1 MRRCADVEGAAC
13 EDDPACRSDGPSF
26 MRQHGMSADPK
37 HEHEVTQNDAN
48 EAPEDALRSPLARST
63 AVSTSVPTF
72 ADSDD
77 EELADDYDARYAR
90 KDKLGEGGMGEVI
103 SCADQ
108 RIGREV
114 AMKVIR
120 AARGSRPDA
129 RRRFLRE
136 ARVQGQLEHPSIVP
150 VYDLGRDPT
159 GAAYFTMK
167 RVRGVTLEEVLDA
180 LATREPGAATKFTRH
195 KLLTAFG
202 SACLAVHFA
211 HARGVLHRDLKPANV
226 MLGDFGEVY
235 VLDWGLAKTGL
246 DEERAPIPDGVKPVS
261 GDSAT
266 SSAPIRTGHGSV
278 MGTPGYMAPEQIT
291 GDVDGLD
298 TRTDVYALGALLFE
312 LLTLAPLHGVDDA
325 KKLMAS
331 TLSGA
336 DARPS
341 VRAPAREVPP
351 ELDAV
356 CACACAVEP
365 RDRFATARD
374 LYEAVESF
382 LSGDRDVERR
392 RELAREHARAA
403 EAEAKR
409 ALKGG
414 EDSLDA
420 RRSAMREVSRAVA
433 LDPSNRDALR
443 TLARLFTEAPRELPS
458 AARAGLDAAHV
469 VSQRVAARAAGFAY
483 LSWLFYAPVVF
494 WIGVRN
500 VALGA
505 VCDAL
510 WLGAA
515 AASFYASRSPAN
527 MRRATDVVIVLSM
540 LALGCSAGLYGPFTF
555 LPGVAAVNTIAF
567 VMTADRS
574 RRVPSIVLGC
584 LAIVVPFVLERL
596 DVVPRSMIFRDGAL
610 VLLPRIIELPEV
622 PTALFLLLA
631 NLGVIVT
638 ASLFVAQF
646 RDALVKTERRL
657 YAQSWQLRQLVPDD
671 AARALDSRLSE
682 TR

>member
-1 MRRCADVEGAAC
+1 MSRARHASTIRGSGAMGQVSCDNIGMSVDPKNERDAVPT
-13 EDDPACRSDGPSF
+13 DTDPA
-26 MRQHGMSADPK
+26 A
-37 HEHEVTQNDAN
+37 
-48 EAPEDALRSPLARST
+48 ALRSPLARST
-63 AVSTSVPTF
+63 AISTSVPAIT
-72 ADSDD
+72 DD
-77 EELADDYDARYAR
+77 DVEELADEYDARYLR
-90 KDKLGEGGMGEVI
+90 TDKLGEGGMGEVI
-103 SCADQ
+103 LCADQ

-167 RVRGVTLEEVLDA
+167 RVRGVTLEQVLDA
-180 LATREPGAATKFTRH
+180 LATRQPGAATKYTRH

-202 SACLAVHFA
+202 SACLAIHFA

-246 DEERAPIPDGVKPVS
+246 DDERAPIPDGVKPVS
-261 GDSAT
+261 GDSTT
-266 SSAPIRTGHGSV
+266 STEPIRTGHGSV

-298 TRTDVYALGALLFE
+298 ARTDVYALGALLFE
-312 LLTLAPLHGVDDA
+312 LLTLAPLHGTGDA

-331 TLSGA
+331 TLSGPEV
-336 DARPS
+336 RPS
-341 VRAPAREVPP
+341 VRAPEREVPP
-351 ELDAV
+351 ELDAI
-356 CACACAVEP
+356 CARACALEP
-365 RDRFATARD
+365 GDRFATARD
-374 LYEAVESF
+374 LYDAIEAFS
-382 LSGDRDVERR
+382 SGDRDVALR

-403 EAEAKR
+403 EADAKR
-409 ALKGG
+409 ALRGG
-414 EDSLDA
+414 DDSLDA

-443 TLARLFTEAPRELPS
+443 TLARLFTEAPRDLPR

-469 VSQRVAARAAGFAY
+469 ASQRVGARAAGFAY
-483 LSWLFYAPVVF
+483 LSWLFYAPLVL
-494 WIGVRN
+494 WIGVKN
-500 VALGA
+500 AGLGIL
-505 VCDAL
+505 CDAL
-510 WLGAA
+510 WVGAA
-515 AASFYASRSPAN
+515 AASFYASRSPKN
-527 MRRATDVVIVLSM
+527 MKRATDVVIVLST

-574 RRVPSIVLGC
+574 RRVPSIILGC
-584 LAIVVPFVLERL
+584 LAIIVPFVLERL
-596 DVVPRSMIFRDGAL
+596 DLVPRSMVFRDGAL
-610 VLLPRIIELPEV
+610 VLLPRIIELPEA

-631 NLGVIVT
+631 NLAVIIT
-638 ASLFVAQF
+638 ASIFVARF
-646 RDALVKTERRL
+646 RDALVKTEARL

-671 AARALDSRLSE
+671 AARAIDSRLSE